1 MFEVSVEHSFAAA
14 HFLRNY
20 HGKCEHMHGHN
31 WKVQVTL
38 RGETLDQA
46 GMLYD
51 FVVLKKSVRELLEVL
66 DHKVLNEVRPFDE
79 LNPSAENI
87 AWFIGEEIRKGLGG
101 EATARVT
108 QVRVWETDTSVA
120 AYIP

>member
-66 DHKVLNEVRPFDE
+66 DHKVLNEVQPFDK

-87 AWFIGEEIRKGLGG
+87 AWFVGEEIRKGLGG
-101 EATARVT
+101 EAGAKLT